1 MRSLILSN
9 GSLLVALDHF
19 GEVRDFYF
27 PHVGL
32 ENHEGGVL
40 SHRIGVYC
48 DGVMSWLSEDTRWDI
63 SVLSSEDA
71 LESHIIAINTELEI
85 QLIFKDIVYN
95 ERPIFLRQVILSN
108 LSSRD
113 REIKFFAG
121 HEFEISRSPGGDTA
135 YFDPE
140 SNAIIH
146 YKGQRAFLIYGT
158 CEEKTFS
165 DYAVGLS
172 RFEDKEGTFRDAEDG
187 VLSKNPIE
195 HGSVDSVI
203 GFYNTYKAK
212 EEKIIRFWVT
222 AGKSIEQAH
231 ELNEYVLSKTSIH
244 LLKTARDYWR
254 AWVNR
259 YEWNFYGMSTRTVT
273 LFKKSLML
281 VRAHVDDD
289 GGIIASADAS
299 ILQYEQDTYAYVWPR
314 DASYAALAL
323 DRAGDSNVAERFFD
337 FCNTVITKRG
347 YFMHK
352 YLPDHSIGSSWEPE
366 IRNNI
371 PQLPIQEDETALV
384 IWALG
389 EHYKHSR
396 DLEFIE
402 KLYNPLIEKAA
413 NFMASYRDST
423 TGLPLPSYGL
433 WEEKHGIFTFTAST
447 VFGAL
452 NAAANIANILGKKE
466 RAVFYQKTAE
476 EIRDGILNYLFDSK
490 TGIFYRMMEINDNN
504 ITYNDTLDIS
514 SVYGIF
520 SFNVLPIDDPRLIK
534 AFETTVNRLS
544 TGIGISRYEHD
555 RYYAVG
561 QNGNPWFICTL
572 WYADFLIARAKNEED
587 LKKVLG
593 IFEWV
598 VDHALPSGVLSEQIS
613 SVDGK
618 QMSVA
623 PLTWSHASYV
633 NTVLSYL
640 DKIEELGIS
649 SNCNPVP

>member
-9 GSLLVALDHF
+9 GSLLVALDNF

-40 SHRIGVYC
+40 SHKLGVYC
-48 DGVMSWLSEDTRWDI
+48 DGAMSWLSEDTRWDI

-71 LESHIIAINTELEI
+71 LEGNIIAINTELEV
-85 QLIFKDIVYN
+85 QLVFKDIVYN

-146 YKGQRAFLIYGT
+146 YKGQRAFLIYGV

-195 HGSVDSVI
+195 HGSVDSII

-259 YEWNFYGMSTRTVT
+259 YEWNFYGMSTRTIT

-323 DRAGDSNVAERFFD
+323 DRAGDSNVAERFFN

-402 KLYNPLIEKAA
+402 KLYNSLIEKAA
-413 NFMASYRDST
+413 NFMASYRDPT

-452 NAAANIANILGKKE
+452 NAAADIANILGKKE
-466 RAVFYQKTAE
+466 HAAFYQKTAE
-476 EIRDGILNYLFDSK
+476 EIRTGILNHLFDSD
-490 TGIFYRMMEINDNN
+490 TGTFYRMIEIDNN
-504 ITYNDTLDIS
+504 HIKCNKTLDIS

-520 SFNVLPIDDPRLIK
+520 SFNVLPVDDPRLVK
-534 AFETTVNRLS
+534 AFETTVGHLS
-544 TGIGISRYEHD
+544 TDIGVSRYEHD
-555 RYYAVG
+555 RYYAVS
-561 QNGNPWFICTL
+561 QDGNPWFICTL

-587 LKKVLG
+587 LKKVLN

-598 VDHALPSGVLSEQIS
+598 VDHALPSGILSEQIS

-623 PLTWSHASYV
+623 PLTWSHAAYV

-649 SNCNPVP
+649 DNCNPVP